1 MASLDG
7 DDFSPGTPLNQ
18 LEGLQ
23 KPQETRK
30 PSGDLL
36 SAAIGREDPYG
47 PQASDVTMPTPQI
60 SQPYVQQPVTTDTQ
74 PSKKEPEKKTMD
86 YIIDNKDSIMVAVIF
101 LVLNSKIFKENL
113 TKYVPSLFVESELT
127 MSGLLFL
134 ATLAGVMFFLGKRF
148 WR

>member
-1 MASLDG
+1 MASLEG

-30 PSGDLL
+30 PSGDLMG
-36 SAAIGREDPYG
+36 AAIGREDPYA
-47 PQASDVTMPTPQI
+47 PQASDVELPTPQI
-60 SQPYVQQPVTTDTQ
+60 SQPYVQPQIKTETQ
-74 PSKKEPEKKTMD
+74 QKKEPEKKTMD

-113 TKYVPSLFVESELT
+113 TKYVPSLLVESELT
-127 MSGLLFL
+127 MSGLLFV

>member
-1 MASLDG
+1 MASIDG
-7 DDFSPGTPLNQ
+7 GDFSPGTPLNKI
-18 LEGLQ
+18 ESLQ
-23 KPQETRK
+23 KPQETRQ
-30 PSGDLL
+30 PSGDLFG
-36 SAAIGREDPYG
+36 AAIGREDPHA
-47 PQASDVTMPTPQI
+47 PQANDVTMPTPQI
-60 SQPYVQQPVTTDTQ
+60 SQPYVQSPVTTNTQ
-74 PSKKEPEKKTMD
+74 QSEKESAKKPMD

-101 LVLNSKIFKENL
+101 LVLNSKLFKENL